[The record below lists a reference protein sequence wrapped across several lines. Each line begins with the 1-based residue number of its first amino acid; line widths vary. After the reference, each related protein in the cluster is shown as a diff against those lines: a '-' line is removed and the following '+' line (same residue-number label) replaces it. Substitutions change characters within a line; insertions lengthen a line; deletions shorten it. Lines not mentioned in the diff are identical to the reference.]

1 MAKRGFIEFNRSHE
15 QGFTT
20 WMTKVLDLANDYNL
34 DIKQNRHHFKYECK
48 MVVIDR
54 FISNWHNKLM
64 NTDINTGLRIYQTIN
79 KSFRLE
85 PYLYLVREA
94 PFHNAIAQ
102 IRASSYI
109 LAIERGR
116 HTRPK
121 TPIQEKLCKSCCVI
135 EDEVHFILSCHI
147 NQGLRVDLMKTI
159 ESIHPEFRNMT
170 ENEQIYFIFNNED
183 WGILTWLGKC
193 LHNSFMLHRE
203 LPSRFLNTCTHT
215 YTHGVHAP

>member
-1 MAKRGFIEFNRSHE
+1 MSSDKMAKRVFIELNRLHE

-54 FISNWHNKLM
+54 FISNWHNNL
-64 NTDINTGLRIYQTIN
+64 INTEINPGLRTYQTIK
-79 KSFRLE
+79 KSFRPE

-94 PFHNAIAQ
+94 PFRNAIAQ
-102 IRASSYI
+102 IRASSHT

-116 HTRPK
+116 YTRPK
-121 TPIQEKLCKSCCVI
+121 TPIQERLCKSCGVI
-135 EDEVHFILSCHI
+135 EDEAHFILSCHI
-147 NQGLRVDLMKTI
+147 NQSLRAELMKNI
-159 ESIHPEFRNMT
+159 ESIYPEFNNMT
-170 ENEQIYFIFNNED
+170 ENEKIYFISNNED
-183 WGILTWLGKC
+183 RRIWTWFGKF

-203 LPSRFLNTCTHT
+203 LLS
-215 YTHGVHAP
+215 